1 MTLADVAAI
10 KVKATKHH
18 NEIKRM
24 NALKSKAKSKKESGK
39 VRRTWD
45 SSLHQAVHTPMH
57 NEEKVGAGGMN
68 WAVRK
73 IQEIL
78 RTSFMYGPF

>member
-24 NALKSKAKSKKESGK
+24 NALKSKAKSKKASDK
-39 VRRTWD
+39 VRRTRD
-45 SSLHQAVHTPMH
+45 SSLIGRCTT
-57 NEEKVGAGGMN
+57 K
-68 WAVRK
+68 K
-73 IQEIL
+73 K
-78 RTSFMYGPF
+78 

>member
-24 NALKSKAKSKKESGK
+24 NALKSKAKSRKASDE
-39 VRRTWD
+39 VRGLREHGIAHFIGSCTD
-45 SSLHQAVHTPMH
+45 ARR
-57 NEEKVGAGGMN
+57 
-68 WAVRK
+68 RK
-73 IQEIL
+73 SRGCL
-78 RTSFMYGPF
+78 TTAYF

>member
-24 NALKSKAKSKKESGK
+24 NALKSKAKSKKASDK

-45 SSLHQAVHTPMH
+45 ARR
-57 NEEKVGAGGMN
+57 
-68 WAVRK
+68 RK
-73 IQEIL
+73 SRDGRSYPEFLIL
-78 RTSFMYGPF
+78 RF

>member
-24 NALKSKAKSKKESGK
+24 NALKSKAKSKKASDK

-45 SSLHQAVHTPMH
+45 SSFHRFRRRCTT
-57 NEEKVGAGGMN
+57 K
-68 WAVRK
+68 K
-73 IQEIL
+73 K
-78 RTSFMYGPF
+78 

>member
-24 NALKSKAKSKKESGK
+24 NALKSKVKSKKASDK

-45 SSLHQAVHTPMH
+45 SSLHRFIGRCTTK
-57 NEEKVGAGGMN
+57 EK
-68 WAVRK
+68 
-73 IQEIL
+73 
-78 RTSFMYGPF
+78 

>member
-1 MTLADVAAI
+1 MADVAAI

-24 NALKSKAKSKKESGK
+24 NALKSKAKSKRESGK

-45 SSLHQAVHTPMH
+45 SSLHQFIRRCTT
-57 NEEKVGAGGMN
+57 K
-68 WAVRK
+68 K
-73 IQEIL
+73 K
-78 RTSFMYGPF
+78 